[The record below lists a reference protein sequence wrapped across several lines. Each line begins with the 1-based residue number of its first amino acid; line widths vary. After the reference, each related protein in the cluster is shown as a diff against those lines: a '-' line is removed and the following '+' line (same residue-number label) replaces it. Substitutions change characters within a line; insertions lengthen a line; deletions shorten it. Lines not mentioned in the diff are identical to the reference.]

1 MVHKNVPDVIP
12 LASLNN
18 ETPQVIFFLCLLE
31 TNPHEPTLLTY
42 LFAFKAT
49 VENEKHLAKR
59 REEMEKVRNICF
71 VVLFQQTKG

>member
-1 MVHKNVPDVIP
+1 VRLERAIDQAYDKLGVPMLMEAKD
-12 LASLNN
+12 
-18 ETPQVIFFLCLLE
+18 LLE